1 MYSKTVTGK
10 STKSSLAELRSA
22 LDQAGAVFIG
32 AGAGLSASAG
42 FAYSGPRFRQ
52 YFSDFEE
59 KYGFRDMYTGGF
71 TRFASP
77 EEQWAYWSRMIFLNR
92 YCPPPKPVYQNLRK
106 LVGDNDYFVLTTN
119 VDHCFQKAGFEKAR
133 LFYTQGDYGL
143 WQCSRPCHQK
153 TYDNETAVR
162 QMLEAQ
168 GFTIQ
173 ENGGLTVPLGTV
185 PKRTVPTELVPRCPK
200 CGATMTMNLRCDA
213 AFVEDDGWHAAA
225 ARDQGFALRG
235 DFGLPVFNSQ
245 AIKELKRVGFASCT
259 ASFELKLAQIRDL
272 SKLIDLEVVVY
283 GRLPLMITENCILK
297 NRDGGCKRSCEG
309 QNRLLVDRKGER
321 FPVLRAP
328 GCRNEIFN
336 AKRLYLADKANDY
349 RRVGAWGARLSFTTE
364 SAQECLHIAR
374 QYLGQERPTLDDIT
388 RGLYYRDVE

>member
-22 LDQAGAVFIG
+22 LDQAEAVFIG

-59 KYGFRDMYTGGF
+59 KYGFHDMYTGGF

-106 LVGDNDYFVLTTN
+106 LVGDKDYFVLTTN
-119 VDHCFQKAGFEKAR
+119 VDHCFQKAGFDKAR

-168 GFTIQ
+168 GFSIQ
-173 ENGGLTVPLGTV
+173 EDGGLATAPGNGSQEDRSHRAGAPLPQVRRAHEHEPAAVTPPLWRTMAGT
-185 PKRTVPTELVPRCPK
+185 PP
-200 CGATMTMNLRCDA
+200 
-213 AFVEDDGWHAAA
+213 
-225 ARDQGFALRG
+225 
-235 DFGLPVFNSQ
+235 LPGT
-245 AIKELKRVGFASCT
+245 RASRNGM
-259 ASFELKLAQIRDL
+259 E
-272 SKLIDLEVVVY
+272 
-283 GRLPLMITENCILK
+283 
-297 NRDGGCKRSCEG
+297 
-309 QNRLLVDRKGER
+309 
-321 FPVLRAP
+321 RAP
-328 GCRNEIFN
+328 SSTWS
-336 AKRLYLADKANDY
+336 
-349 RRVGAWGARLSFTTE
+349 WGW
-364 SAQECLHIAR
+364 
-374 QYLGQERPTLDDIT
+374 G
-388 RGLYYRDVE
+388 